1 MFSCLDSPTAPL
13 LFDTAFLSKLEQL
26 HLLSKKL
33 LRSQH
38 RAERPSRQ
46 IGSSLEFADYRN
58 YAPGDDLRGVDWNI
72 YGRLEKLSVKL
83 FEQEQDLPV
92 YLLVDASES
101 MRWVPGATSPQDA
114 HAPRSKFD
122 QVRRTAASLAYVAL
136 ANLDRVGIQWFGSQ
150 LGPQLAMT
158 RGRSQFHKVL
168 DFLQT
173 APPLPGPTCLLDS
186 AREFTQRTTRRG
198 MVILLSDLLDPAGCA
213 PALTHLQRCQFEV
226 QVVQILAPEELDP
239 AWRGDIEFLDAE
251 TGAPLPVTLDETLLA
266 SYRERVAAFLK
277 ESTDFC
283 RRNAVGHVSAS
294 TAVPFEDLVLR
305 VLREGRLLR

>member
-1 MFSCLDSPTAPL
+1 MVMCLDSPTAPL

-101 MRWVPGATSPQDA
+101 MRWVPGATSPKDA
-114 HAPRSKFD
+114 HAPRSKFV

-173 APPLPGPTCLLDS
+173 APPRPGPTCLRGS
-186 AREFTQRTTRRG
+186 ARTR
-198 MVILLSDLLDPAGCA
+198 P
-213 PALTHLQRCQFEV
+213 PRCNGAAFA
-226 QVVQILAPEELDP
+226 QVS
-239 AWRGDIEFLDAE
+239 G
-251 TGAPLPVTLDETLLA
+251 PVTRPLAGSGSA
-266 SYRERVAAFLK
+266 SYPAK
-277 ESTDFC
+277 NGSGGQSPKC
-283 RRNAVGHVSAS
+283 WPNALHQTS
-294 TAVPFEDLVLR
+294 
-305 VLREGRLLR
+305 